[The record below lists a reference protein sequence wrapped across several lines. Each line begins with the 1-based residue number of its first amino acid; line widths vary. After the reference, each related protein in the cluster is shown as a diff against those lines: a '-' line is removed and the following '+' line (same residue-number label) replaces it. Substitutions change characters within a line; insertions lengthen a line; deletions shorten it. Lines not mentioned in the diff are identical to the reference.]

1 MSFICTMSL
10 EWSFSEISCFMLT
23 LGRRFLVTE
32 FIMFIDALAL
42 TRYIY
47 IFHLK
52 NPAAFQD
59 EFWHLFINIW
69 MIGANTLIQCATM
82 PFEFQGLPAYLACR
96 GKNDQ
101 IHETQNVLYFFH
113 AQIISAVLHA
123 FIYLRIWMFR
133 RKSKVSNITSYRN
146 IKSLFLA
153 DLNKES
159 LMDIAESFGFM
170 IFLGAVA
177 AIHVLIF
184 KMSDPKEIS
193 RTASSL
199 LITPTL
205 VVLASA
211 GTLYWRNR
219 LMRQWIN
226 REVIN
231 IISNQI
237 ERLGF
242 ELQPIAVT

>member
-1 MSFICTMSL
+1 M
-10 EWSFSEISCFMLT
+10 
-23 LGRRFLVTE
+23 TE

-52 NPAAFQD
+52 NPLAFQD

-69 MIGANTLIQCATM
+69 MICANTLIQCATM

-133 RKSKVSNITSYRN
+133 SKAKVSDITRSRN

-153 DLNKES
+153 DLNQVA
-159 LMDIAESFGFM
+159 LMDIAESLGFM
-170 IFLGAVA
+170 IFMGAVA
-177 AIHVLIF
+177 AIHVLIVKF
-184 KMSDPKEIS
+184 SQSKETVRVLNS
-193 RTASSL
+193 V
-199 LITPTL
+199 LITPPL
-205 VVLASA
+205 IILASA
-211 GTLYWRNR
+211 GILYWRNKQ
-219 LMRQWIN
+219 MRQWVR
-226 REVIN
+226 REIRDL
-231 IISNQI
+231 ISNQT
-237 ERLGF
+237 ERLGL
-242 ELQPIAVT
+242 ELQPVAAT